1 MTAEAEGIH
10 EREVHLLRRRCAGDD
25 IQTNGCWI
33 WCGEIQRWVHATVT
47 HGADCGDGAEAAGG
61 AERMANS
68 ALRGGNA
75 RARTFA
81 ENRANR
87 FELRLI
93 ALRC

>member
-10 EREVHLLRRRCAGDD
+10 EREVHLLRRRCAGDNV
-25 IQTNGCWI
+25 QTDGCWI
-33 WCGEIQRWVHATVT
+33 WCGEIQRWVHAAVA
-47 HGADCGDGAEAAGG
+47 HGADCGDGAEATRG
-61 AERMANS
+61 AKGVTDG
-68 ALRGGNA
+68 ALRGSDT